1 MILFYL
7 RNEIFYRLSGNKF
20 ACLSSMIWPAI
31 ENSLSQSVDV
41 GGGVR
46 YLIAILRLEIR
57 FGTGFHEQKSG
68 PVKRN
73 QIFKMAIQFR
83 LNRTRVP
90 VPVPVPAG

>member
-1 MILFYL
+1 MTPKRYLKHAIYFTYNPSILM
-7 RNEIFYRLSGNKF
+7 RNKF
-20 ACLSSMIWPAI
+20 AFLSSMIWPAI

-57 FGTGFHEQKSG
+57 FVTRFHEQKSG

-73 QIFKMAIQFR
+73 QIFKWQS
-83 LNRTRVP
+83 
-90 VPVPVPAG
+90 GSG